1 MRASEP
7 QIQTDFEL
15 ERYIIEHRDPR
26 DEAAPAAPHPAVLA
40 MRYLFDNGHLSACGF
55 TAELAGVRTM
65 DDLADMQVSALRAT
79 LATMQT
85 KDQTAKTIGLQRVS

>member
-40 MRYLFDNGHLSACGF
+40 MRYFFENGHLSGCGF
-55 TAELAGVRTM
+55 TAELTHIPTM
-65 DDLADMQVSALRAT
+65 DDIADMQAGALRTA
-79 LATMQT
+79 LAAMHA
-85 KDQTAKTIGLQRVS
+85 KDRQAKDAGLLRVS

>member
-40 MRYLFDNGHLSACGF
+40 MRYLFENGHLSACGF
-55 TAELAGVRTM
+55 TAEQAGKLTM
-65 DDLADMQVSALRAT
+65 DDLADIQAGALRAT
-79 LATMQT
+79 LAAMRHA
-85 KDQTAKTIGLQRVS
+85 DRTAEGIATQRVS